1 MSKIKI
7 LILGGTSFVGRHLF
21 KYLGKD
27 HAVATFFSKKLD
39 NGIFFDSLSS
49 DLSRILEDLGPFSHA
64 VILLG
69 DTNPET
75 CAEDIRKSNALNVTS
90 MKSIIK
96 CLNNYEVKPVF
107 TSSEFVFNGTKGNYV
122 EENATKP
129 ILIYGKQK
137 MEIENYIQNT
147 CDQYVIVRL
156 SKVFGF
162 EKGDGTIFT
171 NWLTA
176 IDKNQKILCANDQI
190 FSPVYINDVVK
201 SIVRL
206 IHYDCNGVYHISGNK
221 SFNRLDLFKMVI
233 GYVKDYS
240 DIKINMVECSIH
252 DFHLKEK
259 RPLNISMKPDK
270 LIKTIGIK
278 LHDTDKVCRDI
289 VRNHFKT

>member
-1 MSKIKI
+1 MDKKKI

-21 KYLGKD
+21 KYLGKE
-27 HAVATFFSKKLD
+27 HAVATFYSKKLED
-39 NGIFFDSLSS
+39 GIFFDSLSS
-49 DLSRILEDLGPFSHA
+49 DLSQILEDFGPFSHA

-69 DTNPET
+69 DTNPDS
-75 CAEDIRKSNALNVTS
+75 CAEDITKSNALNVTS
-90 MKSIIK
+90 IKSVIK
-96 CLNNYEVKPVF
+96 CLNNYGVKPVF
-107 TSSEFVFNGTKGNYV
+107 TSTEVVFDGTKGNYV
-122 EENATKP
+122 EENATNP
-129 ILIYGKQK
+129 PLIYGKQK

-156 SKVFGF
+156 TKVFGS
-162 EKGDGTIFT
+162 EKGDGTIVT
-171 NWLTA
+171 NWLAA

-190 FSPVYINDVVK
+190 FSPVYIKDVIR

-206 IHYDCNGVYHISGNK
+206 IHYDCNGVYHVAGNK

-233 GYVKDYS
+233 SYVRDYS
-240 DIKINMVECSIH
+240 DIKIDMAECSIH
-252 DFHLKEK
+252 DFPVKEK

-278 LHDTDKVCRDI
+278 LHDTDSVCKDI